1 MTMAKGGDFDLQDFL
16 PYLLNQAAETT
27 SRGFQATY
35 RARYGLTRTQWRVM
49 ANLGRFGAMTARDI
63 CRISHV
69 EKTKVSRAV
78 AGLEAEGLLTRST
91 SPDDRRAENLA
102 LTPKG
107 RAIYHRDRPAGA
119 PVRRRLAQPPW
130 PRSRRPDRR
139 HPARDHRAAIR
150 RSARRR
156 LSAAPRATSLLVG
169 TPLAQ
174 DALQRTSRPSAPRR
188 DHPRQPLAVL
198 PGPPDEG
205 RPPAG
210 QPGQAHKVKARHL
223 GHAVLVARATVLLED
238 VQIDPAEIQLEPRG
252 PDDAGDAF
260 RLQVQRQ
267 VGLVTQSGR
276 GSRVRASGSS
286 GRSRPLAR
294 A

>member
-107 RAIYHRDRPAGA
+107 RAIYTEIGQQAHQFDAA
-119 PVRRRLAQPPW
+119 L
-130 PRSRRPDRR
+130 RSRLGPEVA
-139 HPARDHRAAIR
+139 ARIDTILREII
-150 RSARRR
+150 
-156 LSAAPRATSLLVG
+156 
-169 TPLAQ
+169 
-174 DALQRTSRPSAPRR
+174 ALQS
-188 DHPRQPLAVL
+188 DGL
-198 PGPPDEG
+198 PDE
-205 RPPAG
+205 
-210 QPGQAHKVKARHL
+210 
-223 GHAVLVARATVLLED
+223 D
-238 VQIDPAEIQLEPRG
+238 
-252 PDDAGDAF
+252 
-260 RLQVQRQ
+260 
-267 VGLVTQSGR
+267 
-276 GSRVRASGSS
+276 
-286 GRSRPLAR
+286 
-294 A
+294 